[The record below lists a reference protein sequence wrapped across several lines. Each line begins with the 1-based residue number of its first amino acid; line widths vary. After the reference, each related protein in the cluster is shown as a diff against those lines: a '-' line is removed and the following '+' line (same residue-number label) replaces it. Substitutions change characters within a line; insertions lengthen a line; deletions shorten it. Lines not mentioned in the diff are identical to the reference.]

1 MVPRRRLDGWATA
14 LALATAVDYN
24 GAMPADPTR
33 VVADLLE
40 LRSLTSVEVEGG
52 IPQTVGGVPS
62 DAPPLGSARLAWTAP
77 WVRAREWFVSTFD
90 GIPVESTTDPAG
102 NLWVTLR
109 GARPERV
116 VLGSHLDSVP
126 NGGWL
131 DGCLGVLAAAEVLR
145 GLHRDGVELPVS
157 VSVVDW
163 ADEEGARFGRSLFG
177 SGAVSGTLEIDAVRD
192 LVDNEGR
199 HLGDVVAEHGV
210 ELETALTAGDIRS
223 SIVASAELHIE
234 QGPILENAGL
244 RLAALHGILGVE
256 RRMVRVKGQACHA
269 GATPI
274 PLRRDPTVAA
284 ARMAVAIRELGL
296 AHDAFT
302 TVGVWRV
309 HPSVPTA
316 VNGRT
321 EFSVDMRHLSRST
334 LDDLV
339 TGLDELVARI
349 AAEEQVESAVDV
361 LWSIDPIEFDPELV
375 RFASDIVEQRSGVRQ
390 VMPSGPMHDSAE
402 MARSGIPTVMMF
414 VPSLNG
420 LSHTHIEDTDFA
432 DIELGVAAFDDLV
445 RTMLGWAPT
454 RLT

>member
-1 MVPRRRLDGWATA
+1 
-14 LALATAVDYN
+14 
-24 GAMPADPTR
+24 MPADPTR
-33 VVADLLE
+33 VVSDLLE
-40 LRSLTSVEVEGG
+40 LRSLTSAEVEGG
-52 IPQTVGGVPS
+52 IAQTVGGVPS
-62 DAPPLGSARLAWTAP
+62 DAPPLGSARLAWTEP

-90 GIPVESTTDPAG
+90 GIPVETTTDPAG
-102 NLWVTLR
+102 NLWVTLP
-109 GARPERV
+109 GARPERI

-199 HLGDVVAEHGV
+199 RLVDVVADHGV
-210 ELETALTAGDIRS
+210 ELETALTAGDVHS

-256 RRMVRVKGQACHA
+256 RRMVRLKGQACHA

-321 EFSVDMRHLSRST
+321 EFSVDMRHLSRAT
-334 LDDLV
+334 LDALV
-339 TGLDELVARI
+339 AGLDELVAGI
-349 AAEEQVESAVDV
+349 AAEEQVEAVVDV
-361 LWSIDPIEFDPELV
+361 LWSIDPIEFHPDLV
-375 RFASDIVEQRSGVRQ
+375 QFASDIVEERSGVRQ

-402 MARSGIPTVMMF
+402 MSRSGIPTVMMF

-420 LSHTHIEDTDFA
+420 LSHTHIEDTDFD
-432 DIELGVAAFDDLV
+432 DIELGVTAFDDLV
-445 RTMLGWAPT
+445 RKMLGWAPA
-454 RLT
+454 RLS

>member
-1 MVPRRRLDGWATA
+1 
-14 LALATAVDYN
+14 
-24 GAMPADPTR
+24 MPADPAR

-40 LRSLTSVEVEGG
+40 LRSLTSQPVEG
-52 IPQTVGGVPS
+52 IPQTVCGRPS
-62 DAPPLGSARLAWTAP
+62 DGPPLGSARLAWTEP
-77 WVRAREWFVSTFD
+77 WVRAREWFASTFD
-90 GIPVESTTDPAG
+90 GVPVAIDVDAAG
-102 NLWVTLR
+102 NLWVTLP
-109 GARPERV
+109 GARPDRI

-131 DGCLGVLAAAEVLR
+131 DGCLGVLAGAEVLR
-145 GLHRDGVELPVS
+145 ALHRDGVELPVS

-177 SGAVSGTLEIDAVRD
+177 SGAVAGTLDIDAVRG
-192 LVDNEGR
+192 LVDNAGR
-199 HLGDVVAEHGV
+199 ELGDVVSEHGV
-210 ELETALTAGDIRS
+210 ELETVLTAGDVHS

-234 QGPILENAGL
+234 QGPLLEAAGL

-256 RRMVRVKGQACHA
+256 RRMVRLQGQACHA

-296 AHDAFT
+296 EHDAFT

-309 HPSVPTA
+309 HPSVATA

-321 EFSVDMRHLSRST
+321 EFSVDMRHLSRGV
-334 LDDLV
+334 LDALV
-339 TGLDELVARI
+339 DGLQSIVDTI
-349 AAEEQVESAVDV
+349 AAEERVGAEVDP
-361 LWSIDPIEFDPELV
+361 LWSIDPIVFHPDLV
-375 RFASDIVEQRSGVRQ
+375 TFAADVVERRSGVRH

-420 LSHTHIEDTDFA
+420 LSHTHIEDTAEA

-445 RTMLGWAPT
+445 RRMIPWAMA
-454 RLT
+454 RLD

>member
-1 MVPRRRLDGWATA
+1 
-14 LALATAVDYN
+14 
-24 GAMPADPTR
+24 MPADPAR

-40 LRSLTSVEVEGG
+40 LRALTSQPVDG
-52 IPQTVGGVPS
+52 IAQTVCGRPS
-62 DAPPLGSARLAWTAP
+62 DGPPLGSARLAWTAP
-77 WVRAREWFVSTFD
+77 WVRAREWFASTFD
-90 GIPVESTTDPAG
+90 GVPVETDVDAAG
-102 NLWVTLR
+102 NLWVTLA
-109 GARPERV
+109 GARPERI

-131 DGCLGVLAAAEVLR
+131 DGALGVLAGAEVLR
-145 GLHRDGVELPVS
+145 GLYRDGVELPVS

-177 SGAVSGTLEIDAVRD
+177 SAAVAGTLEIDAVRD
-192 LVDNEGR
+192 LVDNQGR
-199 HLGDVVAEHGV
+199 TLGEVVSEHGV
-210 ELETALTAGDIRS
+210 ALETALTAGDAHA
-223 SIVASAELHIE
+223 SIAASAELHIE
-234 QGPILENAGL
+234 QGPLLEAAGL

-256 RRMVRVKGQACHA
+256 RRMVRLQGQACHA

-284 ARMAVAIRELGL
+284 ARMAVAIRDLGL

-321 EFSVDMRHLSRST
+321 EFSVDMRHLSRDV
-334 LDDLV
+334 LDA
-339 TGLDELVARI
+339 LVAGLRSLVDTI
-349 AAEEQVESAVDV
+349 AAEERVTAEIDT
-361 LWSIDPIEFDPELV
+361 LWSIDPIAFHPDLV
-375 RFASDIVEQRSGVRQ
+375 TFASDVVEQRSGVRH

-414 VPSLNG
+414 VPSING
-420 LSHTHIEDTDFA
+420 LSHTHIEDTAEA

-445 RTMLGWAPT
+445 RRMIPWAASRQGTDGVRHRP
-454 RLT
+454 

>member
-1 MVPRRRLDGWATA
+1 MA
-14 LALATAVDYN
+14 
-24 GAMPADPTR
+24 ADPSR

-40 LRSLTSVEVEGG
+40 LRSLTSAPVVDG
-52 IPQTVGGVPS
+52 IPQTVGGRPS
-62 DAPPLGSARLAWTAP
+62 DEPPLGSARLAWTEP
-77 WVRAREWFVSTFD
+77 WVRAREWFASTFD
-90 GIPVESTTDPAG
+90 GVPVETSVDPAG
-102 NLWVTLR
+102 NLWVTLP
-109 GARPERV
+109 GARPERI

-131 DGCLGVLAAAEVLR
+131 DGALGVLAGAEVLR

-177 SGAVSGTLEIDAVRD
+177 SGAVSGTLDVDAVAE
-192 LVDNEGR
+192 LVDGDGR
-199 HLGDVVAEHGV
+199 RLADVVAEHGV
-210 ELETALTAGDIRS
+210 EMSTVLTAGDVLS

-234 QGPILENAGL
+234 QGPLLEAAGL

-256 RRMVRVKGQACHA
+256 RRLVRLKGQACHA

-284 ARMAVAIRELGL
+284 ARMAVAIRDLGL
-296 AHDAFT
+296 RYDAFT

-321 EFSVDMRHLSRST
+321 EFSVDMRHLSRAV
-334 LDDLV
+334 LDELV
-339 TGLDELVARI
+339 AGLDELVATI
-349 AAEEQVESAVDV
+349 AAEERVESEIDV
-361 LWSIDPIEFDPELV
+361 LWSIDPIAFHHELV
-375 RFASDIVEQRSGVRQ
+375 DFAADAVEARSGLRH

-402 MARSGIPTVMMF
+402 MSRAGVPTVMLF
-414 VPSLNG
+414 TPSKLG
-420 LSHTHIEDTDFA
+420 LSHTHIEDTDEA
-432 DIELGVAAFDDLV
+432 DIELGVAAYDDLV
-445 RTMLGWAPT
+445 RRMIPWAASKVEAASAD
-454 RLT
+454 

>member
-1 MVPRRRLDGWATA
+1 MRRIATRWGWRVGVVRVAT
-14 LALATAVDYN
+14 T
-24 GAMPADPTR
+24 GRMPADPAR

-40 LRSLTSVEVEGG
+40 LRAMSSAPVEGG
-52 IPQTVGGVPS
+52 IPQTVGGEPS
-62 DAPPLGSARLAWTAP
+62 HGPPLGSARLAWTEP
-77 WVRAREWFVSTFD
+77 WVRAREWFASTFD
-90 GIPVESTTDPAG
+90 GVPVETSTDPAG
-102 NLWVTLR
+102 NLWITLP
-109 GARPERV
+109 GERPERI

-131 DGCLGVLAAAEVLR
+131 DGCLGVLAAGEILR
-145 GLHRDGVELPVS
+145 ALHRDGTPLPVS

-177 SGAVSGTLEIDAVRD
+177 SGAVGGTLEVDTVSG
-192 LVDNEGR
+192 LVDNGGQR
-199 HLGDVVAEHGV
+199 LADVVGEHGV
-210 ELETALTAGDIRS
+210 EMGTILTAGDVLA

-234 QGPILENAGL
+234 QGPLLESKGL

-256 RRMVRVKGQACHA
+256 RRMVRIKGQACHA

-296 AHDAFT
+296 EHDAFT

-321 EFSVDMRHLSRST
+321 EFSVDMRHLDRAV
-334 LDDLV
+334 LDHLCD
-339 TGLDELVARI
+339 GLESLVATI
-349 AAEEQVESAVDV
+349 AADERVDAELEV
-361 LWSIDPIEFDPELV
+361 LWSIDPIAFHPDLV
-375 RFASDIVEQRSGVRQ
+375 DFASEVVEARSGIRE

-402 MARSGIPTVMMF
+402 MSRAGVPTVMLF
-414 VPSLNG
+414 VPSING
-420 LSHTHIEDTDFA
+420 LSHTHVEDTAIA
-432 DIELGVAAFDDLV
+432 DLELGVAAYDDLV
-445 RTMLGWAPT
+445 RKMLSWAGE
-454 RLT
+454 RVANG

>member
-1 MVPRRRLDGWATA
+1 
-14 LALATAVDYN
+14 
-24 GAMPADPTR
+24 MPADPAR

-40 LRSLTSVEVEGG
+40 LRALTSQPVDG
-52 IPQTVGGVPS
+52 IPQTVGGRPW
-62 DAPPLGSARLAWTAP
+62 DGPPLGSARLAWTEP
-77 WVRAREWFVSTFD
+77 WVRAREWFASTFE
-90 GIPVESTTDPAG
+90 GIPVEITTDPAG
-102 NLWVTLR
+102 NLWVTLP
-109 GARPERV
+109 GARPERI

-131 DGCLGVLAAAEVLR
+131 DGCLGVLAGAEVLR
-145 GLHRDGVELPVS
+145 ALHRDGVELPVS

-177 SGAVSGTLEIDAVRD
+177 SGAVGGTLEIDAVRD
-192 LVDNEGR
+192 LVDNQGR
-199 HLGDVVAEHGV
+199 RLGEVVAEHGV
-210 ELETALTAGDIRS
+210 ELETVLTAGDVHS

-234 QGPILENAGL
+234 QGPMLEAAGL

-256 RRMVRVKGQACHA
+256 RRLVRLQGQACHA

-296 AHDAFT
+296 EHDAFT

-309 HPSVPTA
+309 HPGVPTA

-321 EFSVDMRHLSRST
+321 EFSVDMRHLSRDV
-334 LDDLV
+334 LDALV
-339 TGLDELVARI
+339 TGLERIVSTIADEERV
-349 AAEEQVESAVDV
+349 SASIDV
-361 LWSIDPIEFDPELV
+361 LWSIDPIAFHPDLV
-375 RFASDIVEQRSGVRQ
+375 EFASDVVEARSGIRH

-402 MARSGIPTVMMF
+402 MARSGVPTVMMF
-414 VPSLNG
+414 VPSING
-420 LSHTHIEDTDFA
+420 LSHTHIEDTAEA

-445 RTMLGWAPT
+445 RRMVGWAAT
-454 RLT
+454 RVTTV